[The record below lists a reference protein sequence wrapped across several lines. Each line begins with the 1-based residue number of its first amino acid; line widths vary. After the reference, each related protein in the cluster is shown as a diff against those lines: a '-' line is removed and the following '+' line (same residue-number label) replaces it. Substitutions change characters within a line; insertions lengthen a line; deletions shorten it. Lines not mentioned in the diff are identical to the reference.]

1 MQQAKSLVKVLTIV
15 VCLGMGLIWMTTA
28 DSMAGKIY
36 EIDTNAVLDSYYY
49 GDTGRVGSA
58 YEQLNSQYLTLIQN
72 QLNRTNDDLYRGG
85 QKLEAIEKKL
95 DAIAARL
102 GRIEK
107 ALKITDEA
115 KPASRTEKSADK
127 PVGAESYPARS
138 QP

>member
-15 VCLGMGLIWMTTA
+15 VCLGIGLVWMTTA
-28 DSMAGKIY
+28 DSAAGKIY
-36 EIDTNAVLDSYYY
+36 EIDTNAVLDSYY

-72 QLNRTNDDLYRGG
+72 QLNRTGDDIQRGG

-107 ALKITDEA
+107 ALKIADEA
-115 KPASRTEKSADK
+115 KPASRTEKPADK